1 MAKKSTRDLI
11 LGVAAKLFATA
22 GFRRTT
28 MEIIAAA
35 AGRGRRTVYMY
46 FENKAEI
53 YNAVVDREIALITS
67 PLKDIVSSGTVPEKT
82 VRDYARM
89 RLEGIKSLLD
99 RNPLLMKDFSQSHN
113 RIERLREKLYGQELR
128 IVTPYFKTIV
138 SPGKNPFSADPDA
151 LAITFLNMLRGNDRM
166 LAGGGSYKRA
176 VELADVA
183 SEIIITGIAAINRK

>member
-11 LGVAAKLFATA
+11 LGVAATLFATA

-53 YNAVVDREIALITS
+53 YNAVVDREIALIIS
-67 PLKDIVSSGTVPEKT
+67 PLKDIISSGVPTEKKIS
-82 VRDYARM
+82 RYALT

-113 RIERLREKLYGQELR
+113 RIERLREKLYSQELR
-128 IVTPYFKTIV
+128 IVTPYFKSIV
-138 SPGKNPFSADPDA
+138 SPGKKPAADPEA
-151 LAITFLNMLRGNDRM
+151 VAIAFLNMLRGNDRK
-166 LAGGGSYKRA
+166 LAGGGNYKKA
-176 VELADVA
+176 VELAEIA
-183 SEIIITGIAAINRK
+183 SDIILSGIEAINRR

>member
-11 LGVAAKLFATA
+11 LGVAATLFATA

-53 YNAVVDREIALITS
+53 YNAVVDKEIALITS
-67 PLKDIVSSGTVPEKT
+67 PLKDIISSGFTTEKT
-82 VRDYARM
+82 VSDYART

-113 RIERLREKLYGQELR
+113 RIERLREKLYSQELR
-128 IVTPYFKTIV
+128 IVTPYFKSVV
-138 SPGKNPFSADPDA
+138 SPGKKPTTDPEA
-151 LAITFLNMLRGNDRM
+151 VAISFLNMLRGNDRK
-166 LAGGGSYKRA
+166 LAGGGNYKKA
-176 VELADVA
+176 VELA
-183 SEIIITGIAAINRK
+183 GIASDIILSGIDAINRR

>member
-11 LGVAAKLFATA
+11 LGVAATLFATA

-53 YNAVVDREIALITS
+53 YNAVVDKEIALITS
-67 PLKDIVSSGTVPEKT
+67 PLKDIISSGVSTEKT
-82 VRDYARM
+82 VSDYART

-113 RIERLREKLYGQELR
+113 RIERLREKLYSQELR
-128 IVTPYFKTIV
+128 IVTPYFKSIV
-138 SPGKNPFSADPDA
+138 SPGKNPSTDPEA
-151 LAITFLNMLRGNDRM
+151 VAIAFLNMLRGNDRK
-166 LAGGGSYKRA
+166 LAGGGNYEKA
-176 VELADVA
+176 VELADIA
-183 SEIIITGIAAINRK
+183 SDIIISGIEAINRR

>member
-1 MAKKSTRDLI
+1 MAKKSTRELI
-11 LGVAAKLFATA
+11 LGVAATLFATA

-53 YNAVVDREIALITS
+53 YNAVVDRELALIIS
-67 PLKDIVSSGTVPEKT
+67 PLKAIISSGVSPEKT

-113 RIERLREKLYGQELR
+113 RIERLREKLYSLELK
-128 IVTPYFKTIV
+128 IVAPYFKSIA
-138 SPGKNPFSADPDA
+138 SPGKNHSSDPE
-151 LAITFLNMLRGNDRM
+151 AIAISFLNMLRGNDRM
-166 LAGGGSYKRA
+166 LTAGGNYQRA
-176 VELADVA
+176 VELADLA
-183 SEIIITGIAAINRK
+183 SDIILTGIESIRIR